1 MYFERETGLS
11 KCGEIE
17 MDANIYIYTNFLFTD
32 KTLKRQWLPG
42 PNNLLN
48 CINSRS
54 ELKTEGR
61 A

>member
-42 PNNLLN
+42 QMDEN
-48 CINSRS
+48 
-54 ELKTEGR
+54 GHG
-61 A
+61 